1 MIETGL
7 LTERF
12 EASRP
17 RLRAVAYRM
26 LGSHA
31 DADDAV
37 QEAWLRLNRADADA
51 VENLSG
57 WLTTVV
63 SRLCLD
69 QLRARRSRRE
79 DPPGDQL
86 SHEVVRTADDFDP
99 EQQALLAESV
109 GSALLVVLDML
120 PPTERVVFVL
130 HDIFAMPFDE
140 IGPIVGRSSGAARQI
155 ASRARRRLQGAD
167 NVGDLDLT
175 RGLEVA
181 GAFLAASRAGDFDA
195 LLSLLDPDAV
205 VRQDATTIPGGRA
218 NLKAEGAVSVAT
230 WFSKGARGLQG
241 AIIDGTA
248 GIVWAPGG
256 RLQGVLG
263 MTITDGTIVEI
274 NLIADPERICTFDIV
289 FEKGYQA
296 VALPNSVSPKVRRAV
311 QGRTKR

>member
-1 MIETGL
+1 MSHLLCFVRHSYDGWKEKNVTMVETDW

-37 QEAWLRLNRADADA
+37 QDTWLRLDRADAGA

-63 SRLCLD
+63 ARVCLD
-69 QLRARRSRRE
+69 RLRARRLRRE
-79 DPPGDQL
+79 DPAGDEL
-86 SHEVVRTADDFDP
+86 PDDIVGVADDFDP
-99 EQQALLAESV
+99 EHQAVLAESV

-120 PPTERVVFVL
+120 APIERVAFVL

-140 IGPIVGRSSGAARQI
+140 IGPIVGRSPGAARQI

-167 NVGDLDLT
+167 NVPDIDLT
-175 RGLEVA
+175 RGREVA
-181 GAFLAASRAGDFDA
+181 DAFLAASRAGDFDA
-195 LLSLLDPDAV
+195 LLRLLDPDVV
-205 VRQDATTIPGGRA
+205 VRPDATAIRGGGERTRV
-218 NLKAEGAVSVAT
+218 EGAVAVAT
-230 WFSKGARGLQG
+230 WFSTGARGLQRARVDG
-241 AIIDGTA
+241 AA

-256 RLQGVLG
+256 RLRGVLG
-263 MTITDGTIVEI
+263 LTITDGKIVQI
-274 NLIADPERICTFDIV
+274 NLIADPEIIRKSDIV
-289 FEKGYQA
+289 VLEG
-296 VALPNSVSPKVRRAV
+296 
-311 QGRTKR
+311 

>member
-1 MIETGL
+1 MVETDG

-17 RLRAVAYRM
+17 RLRAVASRM

-37 QEAWLRLNRADADA
+37 QETWLRLDRTDAGA

-63 SRLCLD
+63 ARVCLD
-69 QLRARRSRRE
+69 QLRARRLRRE
-79 DPPGDQL
+79 DAAGDQL
-86 SHEVVRTADDFDP
+86 PDEIVGIADDFDP

-120 PPTERVVFVL
+120 APTERVVFVL

-167 NVGDLDLT
+167 NVADLDLT
-175 RGLEVA
+175 RGREVA
-181 GAFLAASRAGDFDA
+181 AAFLAASRAGNFDA
-195 LLSLLDPDAV
+195 LLSLLDPDVV
-205 VRQDATTIPGGRA
+205 VRSDDTPIRGGRA
-218 NLKAEGAVSVAT
+218 KPTAEGAVAVAT
-230 WFSKGARGLQG
+230 WFSKGAKGLQG
-241 AIIDGTA
+241 AVIDSAA

-256 RLQGVLG
+256 RLRGVLG
-263 MTITDGTIVEI
+263 LTITDGKIVEI
-274 NLIADPERICTFDIV
+274 NLIADPERIRKFDIV
-289 FEKGYQA
+289 FVDG
-296 VALPNSVSPKVRRAV
+296 
-311 QGRTKR
+311 

>member
-37 QEAWLRLNRADADA
+37 QEARLRLNRADADA

-63 SRLCLD
+63 ARLCLD

-79 DPPGDQL
+79 DPPGDQP

-99 EQQALLAESV
+99 EEQALLAESV

-120 PPTERVVFVL
+120 APTERVVFVL

-140 IGPIVGRSSGAARQI
+140 IGPIVGRSSGASRQI
-155 ASRARRRLQGAD
+155 DRSP
-167 NVGDLDLT
+167 
-175 RGLEVA
+175 
-181 GAFLAASRAGDFDA
+181 F
-195 LLSLLDPDAV
+195 
-205 VRQDATTIPGGRA
+205 GGPSSMR
-218 NLKAEGAVSVAT
+218 VSV
-230 WFSKGARGLQG
+230 
-241 AIIDGTA
+241 D
-248 GIVWAPGG
+248 
-256 RLQGVLG
+256 
-263 MTITDGTIVEI
+263 
-274 NLIADPERICTFDIV
+274 
-289 FEKGYQA
+289 
-296 VALPNSVSPKVRRAV
+296 
-311 QGRTKR
+311 